1 MPFHHLFQLLAFLTT
16 FSNQPKTKKT
26 PLTLVSGFVYT
37 CPSPSTPFN
46 NSTFV
51 QLAIR
56 ASNSLVSYIV
66 EIYIPVYT
74 VSSLWPT
81 NGPHDAGEALYVYGN
96 GEFADPA
103 LLPANFT
110 CRFIFSTGGVYV
122 VPANVT
128 GASSFVVCN
137 FTSILPTHNNAT
149 SMIVE
154 VGYFGSGWQQ
164 VPTPYLFVSRPNI
177 TLLTPAFG
185 PYHTILAGGALPV
198 SSGAPSTMTTV
209 VTEQSVSEPI
219 TSYVW
224 ATATGTGFFCCNMLA
239 AILDIP
245 TNKSLENYLGAL
257 VASSSSSTTCTPLTF
272 PEAIDNKQ
280 LFSGSSQLLSWDLN
294 PTRQRMIPT
303 T

>member
-1 MPFHHLFQLLAFLTT
+1 MYAFSPSFSTAGLPDNFFQPTKNKKDASYIGVRICVHMPFTEYPIQQLDL
-16 FSNQPKTKKT
+16 
-26 PLTLVSGFVYT
+26 
-37 CPSPSTPFN
+37 C
-46 NSTFV
+46 
-51 QLAIR
+51 
-56 ASNSLVSYIV
+56 
-66 EIYIPVYT
+66 
-74 VSSLWPT
+74 
-81 NGPHDAGEALYVYGN
+81 
-96 GEFADPA
+96 PA

-257 VASSSSSTTCTPLTF
+257 VASSSSSTTCMPLTF